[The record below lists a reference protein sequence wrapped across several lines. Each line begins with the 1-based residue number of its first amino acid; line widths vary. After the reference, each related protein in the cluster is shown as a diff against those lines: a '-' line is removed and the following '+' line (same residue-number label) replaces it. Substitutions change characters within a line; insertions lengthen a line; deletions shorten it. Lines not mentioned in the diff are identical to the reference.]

1 LENYFDK
8 PELLTAYDRNGLY
21 ELIVKCEKR
30 RIWSCKTNL
39 SEINQLINNKTNKL
53 YDSVTYDDVDFSLLN
68 IKIDNIKMLITIN
81 LG

>member
-1 LENYFDK
+1 MENYFDK